1 MPDGW
6 EPAATA
12 GTTPQPV
19 FQEGVWPISS
29 YQMRARRIR
38 NGEAARCGRILH
50 TSSLSF
56 GTIVRMYPRLWVWV
70 LAGTGMG

>member
-29 YQMRARRIR
+29 YQMRAAVLMIDTAVARVASACPTKHRRPSR
-38 NGEAARCGRILH
+38 NWNYMAH
-50 TSSLSF
+50 SF
-56 GTIVRMYPRLWVWV
+56 IFFMFI
-70 LAGTGMG
+70 